1 MLKNGNHNH
10 QTFVNQHPEER
21 KPMFTFVRVVGVV
34 VAPLVLGAC
43 GLPVGVQIASLVADG
58 ISYLTTEKTLTDH
71 GISVVTS
78 KDCSLLRG
86 VKGKNICRDENQMGN
101 EDIELAEAPTAPLNK
116 TAKGA
121 TSSSEQQPYPV
132 VAEKEDLTEK
142 KRRIIAPAPKPD
154 LRSDDGAGKPIDT
167 DHLILGQVEG
177 KSKKV
182 PVPAP
187 VIQKATA
194 APIEPV
200 TTETKNDAIALLAPL
215 KSSKAELIISK
226 NLVPAPPALAPAS
239 KVSAFRSKPASTQTI
254 IPANMMVKEGAVKKR
269 LRRTYYIIASYH
281 RSADA
286 RRFSGRHSGLKPLVL
301 EGTAKGH
308 KVFRVAVGP
317 IAKTERRTTRQR
329 LKSAGFKDTWKLTLR
344 APKVVTEL
352 ASLN

>member
-1 MLKNGNHNH
+1 
-10 QTFVNQHPEER
+10 
-21 KPMFTFVRVVGVV
+21 MFTFVRVVGVV
-34 VAPLVLGAC
+34 AAPLVLGAC

-78 KDCSLLRG
+78 KDCSLWRG
-86 VKGKNICRDENQMGN
+86 VEGKDICRDEDQMGT
-101 EDIELAEAPTAPLNK
+101 EGIELSEASTTPQNK

-121 TSSSEQQPYPV
+121 TISAEQPYPV
-132 VAEKEDLTEK
+132 VAAKADLTEK
-142 KRRIIAPAPKPD
+142 KRRIIAPAPKPAP
-154 LRSDDGAGKPIDT
+154 RSDDGVGKPIDT
-167 DHLILGQVEG
+167 DHLILGQDEG
-177 KSKKV
+177 KSRKV
-182 PVPAP
+182 PVRAP
-187 VIQKATA
+187 VIQETAA
-194 APIEPV
+194 APIEPINI
-200 TTETKNDAIALLAPL
+200 EAKNDAIALLAPL
-215 KSSKAELIISK
+215 KSSKAELTNSK
-226 NLVPAPPALAPAS
+226 NQAPPALAPAN
-239 KVSAFRSKPASTQTI
+239 KISAFRSKPVPTQTI
-254 IPANMMVKEGAVKKR
+254 IPAKMMAKEGTVKKR
-269 LRRTYYIIASYH
+269 HRRTYYIIASYH

-317 IAKTERRTTRQR
+317 IAKTERRATRQR